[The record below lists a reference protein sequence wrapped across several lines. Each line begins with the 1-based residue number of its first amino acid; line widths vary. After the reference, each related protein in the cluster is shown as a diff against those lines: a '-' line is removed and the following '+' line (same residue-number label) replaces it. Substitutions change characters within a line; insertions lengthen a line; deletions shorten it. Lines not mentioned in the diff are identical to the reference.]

1 MATQGYT
8 SASVANFSN
17 GGAGTGQIPCSRFVH
32 QYEASGAIMQVKVSG
47 NGTGGSVVAAPCL
60 GISQEYPRG
69 LPGGTGA
76 TTAQTTTVSPSG
88 TTHFLA
94 TDAAG
99 QPLVVYEEGEECL
112 LEAGDAFLSGQ
123 FLTWDVHGRGIAV
136 SETPGQYAYYGAQAK
151 DAASAAGDLV
161 RVIVKKGLLK

>member
-8 SASVANFSN
+8 SANVANFTN

-32 QYEASGAIMQVKVSG
+32 QHEASGAVMQVKVSG
-47 NGTGGSVVAAPCL
+47 NGTGGAAIAAPCL
-60 GISQEYPRG
+60 GISQEYPRD
-69 LPGGTGA
+69 LPGGAGA
-76 TTAQTTTVSPSG
+76 TVATTTTVSPVG
-88 TTHFLA
+88 TTHYLA

-112 LEAGDAFLSGQ
+112 VEAGAAFFSGQ
-123 FLTWDVHGRGIAV
+123 FLTWDIHGRAIGLGESA
-136 SETPGQYAYYGAQAK
+136 GQYAYYGAQAK
-151 DAASAAGDLV
+151 DAATAAGDFV